1 MKINK
6 TELVEK
12 IVTDKENAVTK
23 KDAAMY
29 IDTVFDAIK
38 DLMSDGHSV
47 FINGFGTFEVV
58 ERPERQGR
66 NPQTGE
72 SIVIAAS
79 KAPKFKAAK
88 GLKDAVN

>member
-1 MKINK
+1 MKVNK

-12 IVTDKENAVTK
+12 IVTDKENTVTK

-29 IDTVFDAIK
+29 IDTVFDVIK

-72 SIVIAAS
+72 SIVIVAS